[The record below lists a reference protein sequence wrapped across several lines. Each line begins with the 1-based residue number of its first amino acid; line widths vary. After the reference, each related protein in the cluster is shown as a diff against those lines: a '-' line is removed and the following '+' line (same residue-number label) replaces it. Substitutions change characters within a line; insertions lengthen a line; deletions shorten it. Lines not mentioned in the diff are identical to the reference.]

1 MDLQVWD
8 PYREMRQME
17 RVMNRAL
24 RGFGAWPA
32 ETEQWNIPID
42 VVQKN
47 DEIVVHASL
56 PGVAS
61 EKIEVT
67 VEDDV
72 LTIKAES
79 EVKAESQEAGYLIRE
94 RAFGIF
100 YRALRLPESV
110 ATDKISSAYENGV
123 LTINLPKAE
132 EKKKKLIKIAVKGD
146 RQAIEAPEAKKK

>member
-1 MDLQVWD
+1 MDIQVWD

-32 ETEQWNIPID
+32 EAEKWNIPID

-56 PGVAS
+56 PGVS
-61 EKIEVT
+61 PEKIEVT

-72 LTIKAES
+72 LTVKAES
-79 EVKAESQEAGYLIRE
+79 EIKSETQESGYLIRE
-94 RAFGIF
+94 RAFGMF

-110 ATDKISSAYENGV
+110 ATEKITSQYENGV

-132 EKKKKLIKIAVKGD
+132 EKKKKLIKIGVKGGP
-146 RQAIEAPEAKKK
+146 QAIEGPEAKRK

>member
-1 MDLQVWD
+1 MDIQIWD
-8 PYREMRQME
+8 PYREMKQME
-17 RVMNRAL
+17 RAMNRAL

-32 ETEQWNIPID
+32 EAEQWNIPID

-56 PGVAS
+56 PGVS
-61 EKIEVT
+61 PEKIEVT

-72 LTIKAES
+72 LTVKAES
-79 EVKAESQEAGYLIRE
+79 ETKTETQESGYLIRE
-94 RAFGIF
+94 RAYGIF

-110 ATDKISSAYENGV
+110 ATEKITSQYENGV

-132 EKKKKLIKIAVKGD
+132 EKKKKLIKIGVKGGP
-146 RQAIEAPEAKKK
+146 QTIEGPEAKRK

>member
-1 MDLQVWD
+1 MDIQVWD

-32 ETEQWNIPID
+32 EAEQWNIPID

-56 PGVAS
+56 PGVS
-61 EKIEVT
+61 PEKIEVT

-72 LTIKAES
+72 LTVKAES
-79 EVKAESQEAGYLIRE
+79 EIKSETQESGYLIRE
-94 RAFGIF
+94 RAYGTF

-110 ATDKISSAYENGV
+110 ATEKITSQYENGV

-132 EKKKKLIKIAVKGD
+132 EKKKKLIKIGVKGGP
-146 RQAIEAPEAKKK
+146 QTIESPEAKRK